1 MFGFYNVKDVAVTIP
16 HRLYIL
22 IYNTNIHQLIVF
34 KSALGC
40 LVRLLLYLLNLY
52 EPMKLKKL
60 ALRTRIFLAMILLV
74 LLASVL
80 ISAVAIYQYKEQSED
95 YHKDRLERKEE
106 NIQTHLKRVLNSRQN
121 TWEVKTENIPLIF
134 KEEIYNVADIHKLQI
149 NLYNLEGDL
158 LITSKAGLQDNNVV
172 KCLTAEV
179 MNALTQNIEFN
190 NASEIAQHRFVDKHK
205 ENGETFQSSYT
216 YITDNRSKA
225 IAILNIPY
233 LEKDDFLEKELQE
246 FLQRLGFAFML
257 VLLTAIVIAFLLS
270 KYITKSLK
278 TISDKINTTRLEKRN
293 ERIDVDDT
301 SEEISTLVN
310 SYNSMIDELE
320 ESAVQLAKSERE
332 QAWREM
338 AKQVAHEIKNPLT
351 PMRLTVQNFQRKF
364 NPEDENIH
372 QKVDEYSKTLIQ
384 QIDTMSSIASA
395 FSNFAKMPAQ
405 QNETLNVV
413 KIVKLA
419 LDIFN
424 EDYIIFTSDSD
435 EIIAKFDRTQL
446 IRVVTNLVKN
456 AIQAIPEDKTPKI
469 VINVSQ
475 NNGDVLITVAD
486 NGLGVAEENKHKV
499 FEPKFTTKTSGM
511 GLGLAMVKNIVETYN
526 GQVSFVSKKDKGTT
540 FKVSFPKR

>member
-1 MFGFYNVKDVAVTIP
+1 
-16 HRLYIL
+16 
-22 IYNTNIHQLIVF
+22 
-34 KSALGC
+34 
-40 LVRLLLYLLNLY
+40 
-52 EPMKLKKL
+52 MKLKKL
-60 ALRTRIFLAMILLV
+60 SLRTRIFLAMILLV

-80 ISAVAIYQYKEQSED
+80 ISAVAIYQYKEERQE
-95 YHKDRLERKEE
+95 YHKGRLERKEE
-106 NIQTHLKRVLNSRQN
+106 NIQTHLKSVLNGKQN
-121 TWEVKTENIPLIF
+121 SWEVKTENIPLIF
-134 KEEIYNVADIHKLQI
+134 KEEIYNIADIHKLQI
-149 NLYNLEGDL
+149 NLYDLEGTL
-158 LITSKAGLQDNNVV
+158 LISSKAELQNNTTSK
-172 KCLTAEV
+172 CLGTEVFNAISNTA
-179 MNALTQNIEFN
+179 T
-190 NASEIAQHRFVDKHK
+190 HRFVDKHK
-205 ENGETFQSSYT
+205 ENGETYQSSYT
-216 YITDNRSKA
+216 YLTDKKSKS
-225 IAILNIPY
+225 IAILNLPY
-233 LEKDDFLEKELQE
+233 LEKDDFLSKELEE
-246 FLQRLGFAFML
+246 FLRRIAYAYMFILFM
-257 VLLTAIVIAFLLS
+257 AIGIAFLLS

-293 ERIDVDDT
+293 EKIEVNDT

-364 NPEDENIH
+364 DVNDTNIH
-372 QKVDEYSKTLIQ
+372 SKLDEYSKTLIQ

-424 EDYIIFTSDSD
+424 EDYIFFTAEDK

-456 AIQAIPEDKTPKI
+456 GIQAMPENKTPKM
-469 VINVSQ
+469 VINVETD
-475 NNGDVLITVAD
+475 NNAVIITVAD
-486 NGLGVAEENKHKV
+486 NGSGISEENKAKV

-511 GLGLAMVKNIVETYN
+511 GLGLAMVKNIVETHN
-526 GQVSFVSKKDKGTT
+526 GTITFKTEKGHGTT
-540 FKVSFPKR
+540 FTVTFPKDNLL

>member
-1 MFGFYNVKDVAVTIP
+1 
-16 HRLYIL
+16 
-22 IYNTNIHQLIVF
+22 
-34 KSALGC
+34 
-40 LVRLLLYLLNLY
+40 
-52 EPMKLKKL
+52 MKLKKL
-60 ALRTRIFLAMILLV
+60 SLRTRIFLAMILLV
-74 LLASVL
+74 LLASIL
-80 ISAVAIYQYKEQSED
+80 ISAVAIIQYKEQSRD
-95 YHKDRLERKEE
+95 YHEGRLDRKEG
-106 NIQTHLKRVLNSRQN
+106 NVQTHLKRILNGRQN

-134 KEEIYNVADIHKLQI
+134 KDEIYNVADIHKLQI
-149 NLYNLEGDL
+149 NLYDLEGTL
-158 LITSKAGLQDNNVV
+158 LLSSKASLQVNTAT
-172 KCLTAEV
+172 KCLDAEIL
-179 MNALTQNIEFN
+179 N
-190 NASEIAQHRFVDKHK
+190 EISNRAGHNFVDIHI

-216 YITDNRSKA
+216 YLVDQKSKP

-233 LEKDDFLEKELQE
+233 LEKDDFLTNELLE
-246 FLQRLGFAFML
+246 FLERIAYAFML
-257 VLLTAIVIAFLLS
+257 VLLMAIAIAFLLS

-293 ERIDVDDT
+293 EKIVVNDT
-301 SEEISTLVN
+301 SEEISTLVS

-364 NPEDENIH
+364 NPEDEDIH
-372 QKVDEYSKTLIQ
+372 SKVDEYSKTLIQ

-424 EDYIIFTSDSD
+424 EDYIIFTAEAE
-435 EIIAKFDRTQL
+435 EITAKFDRTQL

-456 AIQAIPEDKTPKI
+456 AIQAMSENQIPKI
-469 VINVSQ
+469 VINVGASA
-475 NNGDVLITVAD
+475 NNVIITVSD
-486 NGLGVAEENKHKV
+486 NGSGVSEENKEKV

-511 GLGLAMVKNIVETYN
+511 GLGLAMVKNIIETYK
-526 GQVSFVSKKDKGTT
+526 GSITFSSEKDKGTR
-540 FKVSFPKR
+540 FKVTFPKE